1 MRSRHSIFILILT
14 LVLAGMAGTGKAQ
27 DLHFSQFHEAPLT
40 RNPALAGLFAGDY
53 RIQGVYRN
61 QWNSISF
68 PYQTGSL
75 NAEYKRALANGDD
88 YLTMGLQMLYD
99 RAGSVALTTSQFLP
113 AVNFH
118 KSLSQDRNTYLSV
131 GMMGGLVSRRLDRS
145 KVTTNSQFDGFDY
158 NGSLPDG
165 EAFTAGYTFFDA
177 SVGMSLYSTLGD
189 EEQHQFFIG
198 GALHHFTRPVNAFYR
213 NINHLPKWVLSA
225 GFRLNIGPVSYLTFQ
240 HDAMIQTPYRQQL
253 SGALYSHLL
262 DPENAQGQTISVG
275 SMVRWGDA
283 IIPMVKFD
291 LKPLSLG
298 FSYDVTV
305 GRLASIARGKGGFEI
320 SVAYT
325 GFRNSDRSA
334 RYAVRCPGGF

>member
-1 MRSRHSIFILILT
+1 MNFRYPIISVTFLLT
-14 LVLAGMAGTGKAQ
+14 LAIKPGNVASQ

-53 RIQGVYRN
+53 RVQGVYRS
-61 QWNSISF
+61 QWQSISF

-88 YLTMGLQMLYD
+88 YLTIGMQVLYD
-99 RAGSVALTTSQFLP
+99 QAGTVALKTSQLLP
-113 AVNFH
+113 AINFH
-118 KSLSQDRNTYLSV
+118 KSLSQWRNTYLSI

-145 KVTTNSQFDGFDY
+145 KVTTNSQYDGFDY

-165 EAFTAGYTFFDA
+165 ESFTSGYNFFDA
-177 SVGMSLYSTLGD
+177 SVGMSLYSTLGED
-189 EEQHQFFIG
+189 EQHQFFVG
-198 GALHHFTRPVNAFYR
+198 GALHHFTKPVNAFYR
-213 NINHLPKWVLSA
+213 NINHLPKWVFSA
-225 GFRLNIGPVSYLTFQ
+225 GVKLNIGPVSYITFQ

-253 SGALYSHLL
+253 SGAMYTHLL
-262 DPENAQGQTISVG
+262 NTEEEQGQTISLG

-283 IIPMVKFD
+283 IIPTLKLD
-291 LKPLSLG
+291 LKPISIG

-320 SVAYT
+320 SLAFTNY
-325 GFRNSDRSA
+325 RKDDRSTK
-334 RYAVRCPGGF
+334 YSTNCPSGF

>member
-1 MRSRHSIFILILT
+1 MPGKGRS
-14 LVLAGMAGTGKAQ
+14 Q

-40 RNPALAGLFAGDY
+40 RNPALAGLFSGDY
-53 RIQGVYRN
+53 RVQGVYRN

-88 YLTMGLQMLYD
+88 YLTMGMQLLYD
-99 RAGSVALTTSQFLP
+99 QAGTVALTTSQFLP

-118 KSLSQDRNTYLSV
+118 KSLSYQRNTYLSV

-145 KVTTNSQFDGFDY
+145 KVTTNSQFDGFNY

-165 EAFTAGYTFFDA
+165 ENFNSGYNFFDA
-177 SVGMSLYSTLGD
+177 SVGMSLYSTLGED
-189 EEQHQFFIG
+189 EQHQFFVG
-198 GALHHFTRPVNAFYR
+198 GGLHHFTKPVNAFYR
-213 NINHLPKWVLSA
+213 NIRHLPKWVLSA
-225 GFRLNIGPVSYLTFQ
+225 GFKMNIGPVSYLTVQ

-253 SGALYSHLL
+253 SGAMYTHLL
-262 DPENAQGQTISVG
+262 NSEEAQGQTISLG

-283 IIPMVKFD
+283 IIPTLKLD
-291 LKPLSLG
+291 LTPLSIG

-305 GRLASIARGKGGFEI
+305 GRLASIARGKGGFEV
-320 SVAYT
+320 SVSYRN
-325 GFRNSDRSA
+325 FRNDDRSA
-334 RYAVRCPGGF
+334 RNAVRCPGGF

>member
-1 MRSRHSIFILILT
+1 MNVRTHIKFILL
-14 LVLAGMAGTGKAQ
+14 LLLLAETPEYGTAQ

-40 RNPALAGLFAGDY
+40 RNPALAGLFSGDY
-53 RIQGVYRN
+53 RVQGVYRN

-75 NAEYKRALANGDD
+75 NAEYKNALANGDD
-88 YLTMGLQMLYD
+88 YLTLGFQMLYD
-99 RAGSVALTTSQFLP
+99 RAGTVALSTAQLLP

-118 KSLSQDRNTYLSV
+118 KSLSQDRNTYLSF
-131 GMMGGLVSRRLDRS
+131 GMMAGAVSRRLDRS

-165 EAFTAGYTFFDA
+165 ENFTAGYTFFDA
-177 SVGMSLYSTLGD
+177 SAGMSLYSTLGED
-189 EEQHQFFIG
+189 EQHQFFIG
-198 GALHHFTRPVNAFYR
+198 GALHHFTKPVNAFYR

-225 GFRLNIGPVSYLTFQ
+225 GFKLNIGPVSYVTFQ

-262 DPENAQGQTISVG
+262 DPENPEGQTISLG
-275 SMVRWGDA
+275 SMIRWGDA

-305 GRLASIARGKGGFEI
+305 GKLASIARGKGGFEI
-320 SVAYT
+320 SLSYT

-334 RYAVRCPGGF
+334 RYATRCPGGF